1 MHVGTISL
9 VGLLL
14 KNVKSQKMVSLKK
27 KKIIMSVFNRVGFR
41 YTIVKRHKAK
51 IYNILNFGMPIIVD
65 IKNSFN
71 LLSQIKERKKGG
83 GCKFEFVI
91 IMEQIYRNHYD
102 TCKTKLSPS
111 RSYRSETR
119 SIPNIYR
126 THWIIFSFRNRKR
139 KKQILVLKYLKR
151 HTFVFQIKF
160 DNAQ

>member
-14 KNVKSQKMVSLKK
+14 KNVQSQKMVSLK

-41 YTIVKRHKAK
+41 YTVVKRHKAK
-51 IYNILNFGMPIIVD
+51 IYNILTFGVQQISRI
-65 IKNSFN
+65 
-71 LLSQIKERKKGG
+71 LLLPQIKERKKGG

-126 THWIIFSFRNRKR
+126 THWNIFSFRNRKR